1 MRYSEAV
8 VVIRSSSLS
17 QYSNQAAP
25 GLRAAVTRRNI
36 PYGRGVVKHL
46 TPRGASAVGGRFM
59 TERLKQAFCRAWL
72 AGLTGYS
79 PERPKISDA
88 PTPRPLSSAEKRA
101 LERGCPP
108 TEQAQSTSALRLPPA
123 RASSSGGG
131 GGQSR
136 SPPAPSIPLR
146 PARRAAAGLR
156 ARRGKSPVPRHLQ
169 F

>member
-46 TPRGASAVGGRFM
+46 PPPPPLHRGKSRAGEGESFI
-59 TERLKQAFCRAWL
+59 ERDQN
-72 AGLTGYS
+72 
-79 PERPKISDA
+79 
-88 PTPRPLSSAEKRA
+88 
-101 LERGCPP
+101 
-108 TEQAQSTSALRLPPA
+108 TSALRLPPA

-146 PARRAAAGLR
+146 PARRAAAGLP
-156 ARRGKSPVPRHLQ
+156 ARRGKSPAPRHPR
-169 F
+169 